1 MANSHLHSTIIESD
15 QQQQQNKPSNDEEF
29 LSKFEALQ
37 MIKFE
42 SLDHDQNQ
50 TVINTTEMN
59 IDDNDDG
66 FKTPTSREHRIT
78 VDLSS
83 PPPAPRKLPIK
94 NNIIF
99 KRRRTSPRI
108 PLIQVSYEEITRL
121 LFAPH
126 HPINDQN
133 SINSADHINDN
144 QVNNSNLTTIMS
156 FR

>member
-1 MANSHLHSTIIESD
+1 MANSD
-15 QQQQQNKPSNDEEF
+15 QSSPIDKPRSNDEE
-29 LSKFEALQ
+29 LLCKLEALQ
-37 MIKFE
+37 MIKSE
-42 SLDHDQNQ
+42 SSSQNQ

-59 IDDNDDG
+59 IDDNDEG

-78 VDLSS
+78 VDLSC

-121 LFAPH
+121 LFARH

-133 SINSADHINDN
+133 SIHSADHINDNN